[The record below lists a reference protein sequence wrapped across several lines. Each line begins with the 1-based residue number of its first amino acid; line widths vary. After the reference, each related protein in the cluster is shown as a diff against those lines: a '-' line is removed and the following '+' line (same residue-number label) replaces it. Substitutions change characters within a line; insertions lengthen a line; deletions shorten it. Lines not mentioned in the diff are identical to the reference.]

1 MNSNGYGAISM
12 KSILQSIAL
21 LSAAVLIAS
30 CDSSSGGGASA
41 VTITP
46 APQVGASGS
55 GVKGII
61 DGAAVT
67 ITDAD
72 GDQIASSIVLN
83 GTYDMVFD
91 EAAVAAGITS
101 PITVTIAG
109 AGATTVCDFVN
120 SDSSGND
127 CATGLTAD
135 PFVAF
140 GESYALDSAFTLS
153 GVIPAQTGGTDPTNV
168 SHVSPASDIALKKA
182 IEKAAGATLTAAAAL
197 EANRA
202 LSGLI
207 QAITG
212 IDLGGLDVT
221 QIATANIAQT
231 GAVTSNDA
239 QLAVAAF
246 ASAIVGSQ
254 QSGESLNATITRLA
268 GTFTIDADGNVA
280 GTGAD
285 LAILSSAVANGL
297 QVVAAKRPSGAI
309 SNAVA
314 NATAQTA
321 AFVSIGAGTVKIS
334 PPAAAD
340 STEPVDLTKA
350 FVTKLGAVIGELV
363 SSTGAQGFG
372 GQVNASATEA
382 FTNELDAIAAV
393 NSTNATLAFT
403 KLDAAVKTAA
413 AALEVGAT
421 VTNDVET
428 ENDDGIAFTLT
439 KADDGSVTAT
449 GVSSRWPLIEATDG
463 NTVTLTGDTGTSTTS
478 VFSIPAVTLTTT
490 SGTTTLQTFTGSA
503 SSAAGT
509 VTGTSDLALS
519 GSVTGQSAGVSLA
532 IALTASGVPDAS
544 ITGEATTA
552 GTYTAAFT
560 FSSTATNDVSLS
572 LSGTIGA
579 STQSYAV
586 TTPSGT
592 ISGSVARTGNVD
604 VNKLTDGN
612 AVLTL
617 TLTNGSVA
625 STGDIGTFT
634 VPSASTSTSTGTLA
648 ADGTVTYSDDTI
660 QFHLLHHG
668 IHMV

>member
-1 MNSNGYGAISM
+1 M

-30 CDSSSGGGASA
+30 CDSSSGGGAGAA
-41 VTITP
+41 VVTP
-46 APQVGASGS
+46 APQVGVSGS

-67 ITDAD
+67 VTDAD
-72 GDQIASSIVLN
+72 GDQIASSTVLN

-91 EAAVAAGITS
+91 DAAVAAGVTT
-101 PITVTIAG
+101 PITVTISG
-109 AGATTVCDFVN
+109 AGATTICDFEN
-120 SDSSGND
+120 PDLTGND

-140 GESYALDSAFTLS
+140 GQSYALDATFTLS
-153 GVIPAQTGGTDPTNV
+153 GVIPAQISGTDPTNIT
-168 SHVSPASDIALKKA
+168 HVSPASDIALKKA

-231 GAVTSNDA
+231 GAVTSSDA

-246 ASAIVGSQ
+246 ASAIVGAQ
-254 QSGESLNATITRLA
+254 QAGESLNATIARLA
-268 GTFTIDADGNVA
+268 GTFTIDADGNA
-280 GTGAD
+280 TGTGTN
-285 LAILSSAVANGL
+285 LAILSGAVARGL
-297 QVVAAKRPSGAI
+297 ATVAKRRPSGAI
-309 SNAVA
+309 SNAVTNA
-314 NATAQTA
+314 NAQTA
-321 AFVSIGAGTVKIS
+321 AFTRIGGGTIKIS
-334 PPAAAD
+334 PPAVPGSAV
-340 STEPVDLTKA
+340 PVDLTKA

-372 GQVNASATEA
+372 GQVNASATDA
-382 FTNELDAIAAV
+382 FVNELDAVAAV
-393 NSTNATLAFT
+393 SSTNATKAFT
-403 KLDAAVKTAA
+403 KLDAAVKAA
-413 AALEVGAT
+413 AASLEAGAT
-421 VTNDVET
+421 VTNGVET
-428 ENDDGIAFTLT
+428 DNDDGIAFTLT
-439 KADDGSVTAT
+439 KAADGTVTAT
-449 GVSSRWPLIEATDG
+449 SVSSRWPLMEATDG
-463 NTVTLTGDTGTSTTS
+463 NTVTLTGDTATASTST
-478 VFSIPAVTLTTT
+478 FSIPAVTLTTR
-490 SGTTTLQTFTGSA
+490 SGTTVKQTFTGSA
-503 SSAAGT
+503 SRAAGT
-509 VTGTSDLALS
+509 AAATSDLTLN

-532 IALTASGVPDAS
+532 IALTASGVPNAAV
-544 ITGEATTA
+544 TGETTA
-552 GTYTAAFT
+552 AATGTYTAAFT
-560 FSSTATNDVSLS
+560 FASTAANNVSLS

-579 STQSYAV
+579 SAQSYAV

-592 ISGSVARTGNVD
+592 ITGTVTRTGNVD
-604 VNKLTDGN
+604 VDTLTDGS

-625 STGDIGTFT
+625 STGNIGTFT

-648 ADGTVTYSDDTI
+648 ADGTVTYSDGTI
-660 QFHLLHHG
+660 QFLPAL
-668 IHMV
+668 IFPDNQ